1 VVVSVVSGSVLLVI
15 GDDEERLRLRR
26 ALSEEGWRVIPAGT
40 GAQAREMAAR
50 QGFEVAVVDN
60 RLPDERG
67 FQVISAVQGP
77 GVSTVALLRDEDTM
91 DRIVGIELGA
101 DYYMRSPVN
110 PRELRA
116 RVKQILRKR
125 DHVGGDSPGR
135 LYVGDLE
142 IDPDLVEVRKGGR
155 EVQLSPREFK
165 LLYTLAKSPGRVFPR
180 GSLLRQVWGDD
191 EYIDER
197 TVNVYVQRLRAKLAD
212 DGLIE
217 TVRGFG
223 YRMVRR

>member
-1 VVVSVVSGSVLLVI
+1 M
-15 GDDEERLRLRR
+15 
-26 ALSEEGWRVIPAGT
+26 IPAGS
-40 GAQAREMAAR
+40 GAQARQMAAR
-50 QGFEVAVVDN
+50 QDFEVAVVDN

-67 FQVISAVQGP
+67 FQVISAVQRP

-101 DYYMRSPVN
+101 DHYMRSPVN
-110 PRELRA
+110 PRELVA
-116 RVKQILRKR
+116 RVKQILRRR
-125 DHVGGDSPGR
+125 DRGGGEAGGR

-142 IDPDLVEVRKGGR
+142 IDPDLVEVRKGDR
-155 EVQLSPREFK
+155 EVQLSPREFQ
-165 LLYTLAKSPGRVFPR
+165 LLYTLARSPGRVFPR
-180 GSLLRQVWGDD
+180 GLLLREVWGDD

-197 TVNVYVQRLRAKLAD
+197 TVNVYVQRLRAKLGD

-223 YRMVRR
+223 YRLVRPG